1 MMGAEL
7 WALQTGREDVR
18 RRLQRKIWALQRGPR
33 PHCVLG
39 ITKYPSV
46 NLFTAPLALTV
57 SLPPVIHYSS
67 CWIERWERKKLHLA
81 HVKRAALQK
90 NIHLSK
96 TLLFFSENFR
106 FLMGLFIYLFILQF
120 YRCKCACIGLFVYL
134 TVCIS
139 LQERAHFESI
149 GHHLGKLGEEGKI
162 GHRVI
167 DLTRPEDLDG
177 KSTRVRLIPVYLFC
191 LFCFKLWKQEGGGVL
206 MADKCRYS

>member
-96 TLLFFSENFR
+96 TLLFFSKNFR
-106 FLMGLFIYLFILQF
+106 FLMGLFFFLFF
-120 YRCKCACIGLFVYL
+120 YNSL
-134 TVCIS
+134 TVQTCMYVFVCVPDCLCFS
-139 LQERAHFESI
+139 AGEGAFWEHRAPPGQTGWGRE
-149 GHHLGKLGEEGKI
+149 
-162 GHRVI
+162 
-167 DLTRPEDLDG
+167 DRPQSYWPHQARG
-177 KSTRVRLIPVYLFC
+177 PWR
-191 LFCFKLWKQEGGGVL
+191 
-206 MADKCRYS
+206 

>member
-7 WALQTGREDVR
+7 WALQTAREDVR

-90 NIHLSK
+90 NLHLSK
-96 TLLFFSENFR
+96 TLFFFSKFQIPDGGY
-106 FLMGLFIYLFILQF
+106 FLQF
-120 YRCKCACIGLFVYL
+120 YHCKNVYVCACLCTWLFVSPCRRGHTLRALGTTSGSWVRKGRSATELL
-134 TVCIS
+134 TSPGQRI
-139 LQERAHFESI
+139 
-149 GHHLGKLGEEGKI
+149 
-162 GHRVI
+162 
-167 DLTRPEDLDG
+167 
-177 KSTRVRLIPVYLFC
+177 
-191 LFCFKLWKQEGGGVL
+191 
-206 MADKCRYS
+206 